1 MSLWRPLAR
10 GLRVLTR
17 RTAADEDLD
26 QEVQHYVDE
35 ATAAYVARGL
45 SAADARRAARIEIG
59 TATAVRE
66 RVRDSGWESPVGTLF
81 ADARFAGRML
91 RKSPVFSVVVVLVIS
106 LGSGAVT
113 TIFSGMNALVLR
125 PLPGIADPGPLV
137 ALRPA
142 RPDGTAA
149 EQGSYAY
156 YTFLRD
162 RAHTLDGMAAWG
174 RVSLTVAT
182 GGEGTAI
189 LGQMVSAS
197 YFDVLGVRPALGRFF
212 ADDENRTPGSHP
224 VIVFSHAFWKSR
236 LGGDP
241 SAIGRTVSVSG
252 HPFTVIGVAPEPFR
266 GIYTGLQADAWVPLM
281 MQPLLRPRS
290 NLTNA
295 SWLWLFG
302 RLRAGASRDA
312 AQQELSALTARRAE
326 ELSAPAFSAM
336 RVTPLTG
343 LPNGEGRALLGFMG
357 LLLAAAGLVLL
368 IAGINVAGMLAAR
381 YVARGREMAVRAAL
395 GAGRARLLRQ
405 LLTEVLALFLIGAL
419 GGFLVALVA
428 TAALERLPLPGTV
441 PLSLELSPD
450 LRVFAF
456 TLAISLAAGLV
467 FGLAPAWRAAR
478 TDIISRLRDDS
489 PGSGSSR
496 SVVMRGLIAGQLA
509 LSLVLLVAAGLF
521 LRALDSGQRIDPG
534 FETAGVTT
542 ALLEPESWG
551 YDQARSRAFYRTLRA
566 RVEAL
571 PGVTEV
577 SYTGRL
583 PLMMSSSPDEITTD
597 GSTRVPVHTASV
609 DAGYFPALRM
619 PLVQGRAFRASDDEG
634 AARVAVINETL
645 ARKAWP
651 DGSAIGRI
659 FRFRDTA
666 TLVVGIARD
675 AKYARLDEAT
685 PPFVYFPLA
694 QLWQPSQTLLVRTA
708 GDPERFG
715 PAIQQAVLSIDPVL
729 PRVRTATLEQAT
741 AIVLLPQRAAAIVTG
756 ALGGV
761 GLALAAVGL
770 YGLMAFSAAWR
781 TREIGIRVALG
792 AARSQVL
799 GMMIRDGMRLAAIG
813 IAMGLLLSVAATRLI
828 AGWLFDVSPL
838 DSSTF
843 AGMALLFAA
852 VAFVASYLPARR
864 AAAHGGGALRS
875 P

>member
-1 MSLWRPLAR
+1 M
-10 GLRVLTR
+10 
-17 RTAADEDLD
+17 
-26 QEVQHYVDE
+26 
-35 ATAAYVARGL
+35 
-45 SAADARRAARIEIG
+45 
-59 TATAVRE
+59 
-66 RVRDSGWESPVGTLF
+66 
-81 ADARFAGRML
+81 
-91 RKSPVFSVVVVLVIS
+91 
-106 LGSGAVT
+106 
-113 TIFSGMNALVLR
+113 
-125 PLPGIADPGPLV
+125 
-137 ALRPA
+137 
-142 RPDGTAA
+142 
-149 EQGSYAY
+149 
-156 YTFLRD
+156 
-162 RAHTLDGMAAWG
+162 
-174 RVSLTVAT
+174 
-182 GGEGTAI
+182 
-189 LGQMVSAS
+189 
-197 YFDVLGVRPALGRFF
+197 
-212 ADDENRTPGSHP
+212 
-224 VIVFSHAFWKSR
+224 
-236 LGGDP
+236 
-241 SAIGRTVSVSG
+241 SVSG

-281 MQPLLRPRS
+281 MQPVLRPRS

-302 RLRAGASRDA
+302 RLRTGATLDG
-312 AQQELSALTARRAE
+312 AQHELSALTAARAD
-326 ELSAPAFSAM
+326 ELSGRDGARTFTAM
-336 RVTPLTG
+336 RVAPLTG
-343 LPNGEGRALLGFMG
+343 LPNGEGRSLLGFMG

-381 YVARGREMAVRAAL
+381 YIARGREMAVRAAL

-405 LLTEVLALFLIGAL
+405 LLTEVLALFLLGAF
-419 GGFLVALVA
+419 GGFLVALFA

-441 PLSLELSPD
+441 PIALELSPD

-478 TDIISRLRDDS
+478 TDIVSRLRDDS

-496 SVVMRGLIAGQLA
+496 GFLMRGLITGQLA

-534 FETAGVTT
+534 FETAGVAT

-571 PGVTEV
+571 PGVSDV

-583 PLMMSSSPDEITTD
+583 PLMMSSSPDEITVD
-597 GSTRVPVHTASV
+597 GSTRVPVHTGSV
-609 DAGYFPALRM
+609 DAGYFPALRL

-651 DGSAIGRI
+651 DGSAIGRV

-694 QLWQPSQTLLVRTA
+694 QVWQPSQTLLVRTA
-708 GDPERFG
+708 GDPERLV
-715 PAIQQAVLSIDPVL
+715 PAVQQAVLSIDPFL
-729 PRVRTATLEQAT
+729 PRVRMATMEQAT

-770 YGLMAFSAAWR
+770 YGLMSFSATRR

-799 GMMIRDGMRLAAIG
+799 GMMVRDGMRLAAIG
-813 IAMGLLLSVAATRLI
+813 IAIGLLLSVAATRLI

-838 DSSTF
+838 DGSTF
-843 AGMALLFAA
+843 LAMAPVFVT
-852 VAFVASYLPARR
+852 VAFAASYLPARR
-864 AAAHGGGALRS
+864 AAAKDPLSALRAD
-875 P
+875 